1 MQLLKL
7 LDADVVLDVE
17 LQLELEMEQSE
28 LQLVVEPGAEL
39 VVEL

>member
-17 LQLELEMEQSE
+17 LQLELELEQSE